1 MAAAE
6 RAGTLDEKGKVEL
19 AKRRKEMK
27 LLQNK
32 DFTCRDPRQGY
43 FAKHGRRAPLRW
55 QRHARAVIH
64 DPAPP
69 SQETNGTRSGWA
81 GGLPSI
87 RPSSGI

>member
-32 DFTCRDPRQGY
+32 DFTCRDPRQGF
-43 FAKHGRRAPLRW
+43 FANTAGVRPFAGSDMPGRSFSILRHPRRKRMAHAVVGRAGCH
-55 QRHARAVIH
+55 Q
-64 DPAPP
+64 
-69 SQETNGTRSGWA
+69 
-81 GGLPSI
+81 
-87 RPSSGI
+87 